1 MNEQFGLQR
10 NNIKNFITDELI
22 ITAATAGI
30 FLMIKAGNMK
40 LPKTSPDPMN
50 IVKLPGRRCWGGLVK
65 D

>member
-1 MNEQFGLQR
+1 M
-10 NNIKNFITDELI
+10 ITDELI

-30 FLMIKAGNMK
+30 FFMIKAGNMK

-50 IVKLPGRRCWGGLVK
+50 IVKLPGGRCRGGLVK